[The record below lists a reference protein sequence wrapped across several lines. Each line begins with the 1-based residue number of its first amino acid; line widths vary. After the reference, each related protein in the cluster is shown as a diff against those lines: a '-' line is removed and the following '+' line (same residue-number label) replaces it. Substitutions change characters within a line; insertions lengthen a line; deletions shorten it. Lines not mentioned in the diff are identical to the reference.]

1 MGRYS
6 REDDL
11 KEFKVID
18 DTVGGAN
25 IRIEREEAGTIN
37 VTKPGY
43 GSANYCR
50 ERVLVYLVCT
60 SSRNRIAFQVVNYE
74 S

>member
-11 KEFKVID
+11 KEVKVID
-18 DTVGGAN
+18 DTVGGIN
-25 IRIEREEAGTIN
+25 IRIEREEAGTVN

-43 GSANYCR
+43 GSANYYR
-50 ERVLVYLVCT
+50 EMVQVYLVCI
-60 SSRNRIAFQVVNYE
+60 SS
-74 S
+74 